1 VAEGKPPDK
10 ETCEQLLEQVKN
22 GEVDPSSPQA
32 QQLLMLGLM
41 KGWISRKDADAA
53 ADAYWD
59 ARVLT
64 VLEEV
69 AAGNM
74 DPTFPET
81 EWLLDWG
88 VKTKRITQKQRR
100 AAIKSFKETAG

>member
-1 VAEGKPPDK
+1 VSDGKAPDK
-10 ETCEQLLEQVKN
+10 ETCEQLLVQVRN

-41 KGWISRKDADAA
+41 RGWIKRKDADAA

-59 ARVLT
+59 ARVVT

-88 VKTKRITQKQRR
+88 VKTKRISQKQRR
-100 AAIKSFKETAG
+100 EAIKAFKASAS